1 MTETLQ
7 QIRAA
12 VMNGL
17 TRPEIEGLLNRKLEP
32 NEVMEFNKIKA
43 VLKLREADKAKQDEA
58 AKSQTS
64 LAPVGITNKLA
75 PKLPPLDQRYTR
87 EQLEECIERQYGI
100 VTSICNE
107 LDCTYSQFYK
117 AVKHMGLQEKLSN
130 AKKNLCSMAEQVIV
144 TALQS
149 SDEKTRIDAAKYT
162 LSRLGKDL
170 GWGDTP
176 FAAMQVEIS
185 PGEKQNQIKAIFGI
199 KQDGAGDNNT

>member
-1 MTETLQ
+1 MLDTEP
-7 QIRAA
+7 QIQAA

-17 TRPEIEGLLNRKLEP
+17 NKAEIEALLDRPFVDEEVQVYNKTRAIVKLQKAQDQQKLPEP
-32 NEVMEFNKIKA
+32 MP
-43 VLKLREADKAKQDEA
+43 
-58 AKSQTS
+58 
-64 LAPVGITNKLA
+64 LARVGITNNLA
-75 PKLPPLDQRYTR
+75 PKLPPVHERYTK
-87 EQLEECIERQYGI
+87 EQVAEVIERQYGV

-117 AVKHMGLQEKLSN
+117 AVKQLGLQDKLSN

-144 TALQS
+144 NALQS

-199 KQDGAGDNNT
+199 KDNEPSST